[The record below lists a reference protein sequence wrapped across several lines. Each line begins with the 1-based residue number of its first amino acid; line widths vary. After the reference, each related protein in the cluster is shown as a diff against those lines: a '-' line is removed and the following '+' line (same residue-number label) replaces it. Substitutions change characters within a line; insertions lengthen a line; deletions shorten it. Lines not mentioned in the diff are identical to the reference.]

1 LPQPKNGRTGLKI
14 EAAWILALLVA
25 AGAVLRLVDLG
36 AISFH
41 WDEDLSALAAKAIAE
56 HGIPEL
62 PSGMI
67 YLRGLAFSYAM
78 AASGMWLG
86 FDEAALRLP
95 AALFGIALI
104 PLSFVFGKRLFGA
117 SVGLVLAAL
126 VTFSFWDIE
135 FSRYARMYAPF
146 GFLYLLTL
154 LLIWRYRVVET
165 SFAGGALALVSA
177 LLAISLHELGYTLAL
192 AFLLPVAIRGREA
205 FSSPRGL
212 IFPVTACGIAAAAF
226 FVWQRIQDRYYY
238 RAASLASAEAAPSGE
253 GAGQA
258 IPGSAG
264 ADGDAGL
271 IERILDSVR
280 LPDLPLFSALYD
292 AAPWAAIG
300 LVAAALGFAAVV
312 LVAARRVSVG
322 ERLLLGAV
330 ALCCALQL
338 FNVALLAGI
347 ALAFAKRR
355 GLAGLREPDVV
366 TAIAMI
372 GTGFAAWLVLA
383 LGLDL
388 VGDLRATA
396 AAKETVKRLLD
407 YPSFFVFW
415 GFPSEYPLMSIPA
428 LIGLLWAFDRAARP
442 EPDRPALFLLAAFAL
457 PVVLNGLFE
466 SRYGF
471 FRYNVPFGPLFFA
484 FVALGLVRWT
494 DVFDAWRPSARP
506 LTRAGVTAGTAAL
519 AALVVVYDASPL
531 RGWLVAQRE
540 HDDRSALSDAFKIR
554 GFRDY
559 RSAAEHVL
567 QHAAPGDEILTFEC
581 REYFN
586 YIGRLDYCLISG
598 TYRSGDELIQT
609 YVHDGVL
616 RDLYVAV
623 PLITSAKE
631 LERTLRKTPGTKW
644 LLASTSVLDND
655 QAIGADF
662 RRLLEDNAHRVV
674 HVARDGDTM
683 VYRF

>member
-1 LPQPKNGRTGLKI
+1 MPQPNRGRTGFKI

-25 AGAVLRLVDLG
+25 SGAVLRLVDLG

-41 WDEDLSALAAKAIAE
+41 WDEDLSSLAAKAIAE

-86 FDEAALRLP
+86 FDETALRLP

-104 PLSFVFGKRLFGA
+104 PLCFAFGKRLFGTP
-117 SVGLVLAAL
+117 VGLVLAAL

-135 FSRYARMYAPF
+135 FSRYARMYAAF
-146 GFLYLLTL
+146 GFFYLLTL
-154 LLIWRYRVVET
+154 LLIWRYRIVET
-165 SFAGGALALVSA
+165 SLAGGILALASA
-177 LLAISLHELGYTLAL
+177 LLAVSLHELGYTLGL
-192 AFLLPVAIRGREA
+192 AFLLPAAMRGRDA
-205 FSSPRGL
+205 LASPREL
-212 IFPVTACGIAAAAF
+212 IFPVSACGVVAAVF
-226 FVWQRIQDRYYY
+226 LLWQRIQDRYYY
-238 RAASLASAEAAPSGE
+238 RAAFLANAEAGE
-253 GAGQA
+253 GAGLA
-258 IPGSAG
+258 MPSG
-264 ADGDAGL
+264 AEEGGNAGL
-271 IERILDSVR
+271 IERIVDSMR
-280 LPDLPLFSALYD
+280 LPDLPIFSALYD
-292 AAPWAAIG
+292 TAPWAAIG
-300 LVAAALGFAAVV
+300 LVLAALGFAAAV
-312 LVAARRVSVG
+312 LVAARGVSVG

-366 TAIAMI
+366 AAVAMI
-372 GTGFAAWLVLA
+372 GIGFAAWLGLA
-383 LGLDL
+383 VGLDL
-388 VGDLRATA
+388 VGDLRPAA
-396 AAKETVKRLLD
+396 AAKQAVKQLLD

-415 GFPSEYPLMSIPA
+415 GFPAEYPLMSITA

-471 FRYNVPFGPLFFA
+471 FRYNVPFGPLFFS
-484 FVALGLVRWT
+484 FVALGLLRWT
-494 DVFDAWRPSARP
+494 EVVDAWRPGARP

-519 AALVVVYDASPL
+519 VALVVIYDASPL

-540 HDDRSALSDAFKIR
+540 HDDRSALSDAFEIR
-554 GFRDY
+554 GFHDY

-567 QHAAPGDEILTFEC
+567 RHAAPGDAILTFEC

-586 YIGRLDYCLISG
+586 YIGRLDYCLVSG
-598 TYRSGDELIQT
+598 TYRSGDQLIQT
-609 YVHDGVL
+609 YVDDGVL

-631 LERTLRKTPGTKW
+631 LEQTLRKTSGTKW
-644 LLASTSVLDND
+644 LLASASVLNNDN
-655 QAIGADF
+655 AIDADF
-662 RRLLEDNAHRVV
+662 RRLLEDNAHRIV